1 MRVLLVSPFFPYPPS
16 SGGRIRIFQ
25 LMRGLARHHE
35 VTVLTGF
42 NHDEERGLVAELATH
57 CASVVA
63 VPIIETPRSV
73 GMHAAGLL
81 SRTPYYRTVNT
92 SAAFRAEFQA
102 ILARQRVDVVQI
114 EMLHAAHLAVGLR
127 GPMTVLDMH
136 NVESV
141 NARRLVHHLR
151 PSVGQVLMLTDALK
165 LPRYE
170 RRIVTAYTHCLA
182 VSDVDAAELRRL
194 APRARISVIP
204 NGVDPDEFA
213 PSDAAPEPDRLA
225 FTASFTYAPN
235 VDAMTFFCRE
245 ILPRI
250 RTAVPTVQLSIV
262 GQHPGPEVQALG
274 RLPGVEVTGRVPD
287 VRPYLARAA
296 VVVVP
301 LRMGS
306 GTRLK
311 ILEAMAMEKPVVST
325 PLGAEGLAVHAGH
338 DIELAQDPETF
349 AARTVALL
357 RDPARRARL
366 GAEARSTVLARY
378 AWSSIVDRLDTLYR
392 AAAPECLV

>member
-16 SGGRIRIFQ
+16 SGGRIRIFH
-25 LMRGLARHHE
+25 LLRGLARRHD
-35 VTVLTGF
+35 VTLLTAF
-42 NHDEERGLVAELATH
+42 NREEERGRVADLAAH
-57 CASVVA
+57 CARVVA
-63 VPIIETPRSV
+63 VPVFERPRSV
-73 GMHAAGLL
+73 REHAAGLL
-81 SRTPYYRTVNT
+81 SHAPYYRGITT
-92 SAAFRAEFQA
+92 SAAFRAEFDA
-102 ILARQRVDVVQI
+102 IIARRQVEVVQI
-114 EMLHAAHLAVGLR
+114 EMLHAAHFAVGLR

-141 NARRLVHHLR
+141 YARRLLHHLR
-151 PSVGQVLMLTDALK
+151 PGLSQALLLTDALK

-170 RRIVTAYTHCLA
+170 RRVVTAFTHCLA
-182 VSDVDAAELRRL
+182 VSDVDAAQLHRL

-204 NGVDPDEFA
+204 NGVDPEEFA
-213 PSDAAPEPDRLA
+213 PSGESPEPDRLV

-245 ILPRI
+245 VLPRV
-250 RTAVPTVQLSIV
+250 RAAVPRVRLSIV
-262 GQHPGPEVQALG
+262 GQHPGPEIRALG
-274 RLPGVEVTGRVPD
+274 GVPGVEVTGRVPD

-301 LRMGS
+301 LRLGS

-325 PLGAEGLAVHAGH
+325 PVGAEGLAVRAGH
-338 DIELAQDPETF
+338 DIELAQDPEAF
-349 AARTVALL
+349 AERTVALL

-366 GAEARSTVLARY
+366 AAGARATVLAQY
-378 AWSSIVDRLDTLYR
+378 AWSSIVDRLDALYR
-392 AAAPECLV
+392 AAAPGARV